1 MQRLAVGELPKASTV
16 ENGATFMPTV
26 STINLSHSGQ
36 PTERACQL
44 GVSGDAARPRAPGT
58 GHLNLAA
65 RENRHDRRSHGVI
78 LRPLAT
84 LS

>member
-1 MQRLAVGELPKASTV
+1 VPKASTV

-44 GVSGDAARPRAPGT
+44 GVSGDAARPAHRVPAISISQLAKIVTT
-58 GHLNLAA
+58 GAA
-65 RENRHDRRSHGVI
+65 T
-78 LRPLAT
+78 A
-84 LS
+84 